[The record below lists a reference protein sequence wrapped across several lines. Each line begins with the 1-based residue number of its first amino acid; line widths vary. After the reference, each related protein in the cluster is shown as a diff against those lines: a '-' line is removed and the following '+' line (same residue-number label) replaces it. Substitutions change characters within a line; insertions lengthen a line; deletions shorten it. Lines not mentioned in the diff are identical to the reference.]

1 MSYNIFL
8 GFPQI
13 ICSKQHTCENLKTPK
28 KWHVFLNWTLSFR
41 SENNEVILI
50 DKNHQKLIIKIIDQ
64 CPVYLILKRSLKNL
78 CVKDSLIFWISTM
91 WYTHYNLVFDKKNSN
106 THVLINLSKNTRQA
120 LDEDSFGRGIFVN
133 LQKAFDTVDHKFLLH
148 KLE

>member
-1 MSYNIFL
+1 MGFRKSSVPNSILAKTWKLLKSDMSFSTGHL
-8 GFPQI
+8 
-13 ICSKQHTCENLKTPK
+13 
-28 KWHVFLNWTLSFR
+28 
-41 SENNEVILI
+41 LI